1 MKPVHYLLVAA
12 FALVLGC
19 QAKETITAEGS
30 GDKEPQAETIGATEG
45 DKPTLDLGAQTT
57 GGDPLLGN
65 TDAGALGKPNAEG
78 LGNSAMK
85 PTETKTGETANDPAV
100 TTQTLVGNYEGK
112 IFEETIA
119 FLLSMAPADKRAEAE
134 KELRGADIK
143 LNLAKDGSYTMTTK
157 SKDKTE
163 TNKGKWS
170 YDAATGTTTLSAPEV
185 TAEQKARLKAQGV
198 TDEMI
203 AAQQKES
210 IVCKVSE
217 GGKKLV
223 FEETQNGMT
232 NGITFTKK

>member
-30 GDKEPQAETIGATEG
+30 GEKETQAATTGSAIEQNGET
-45 DKPTLDLGAQTT
+45 PSLDLGATT
-57 GGDPLLGN
+57 GGEATLGN
-65 TDAGALGKPNAEG
+65 TDAGALGKPNA
-78 LGNSAMK
+78 LDTATK
-85 PTETKTGETANDPAV
+85 PTEPKTGETANDPAV
-100 TTQTLVGNYEGK
+100 TMQTLVGDYDGK

-134 KELRGADIK
+134 KELRGAVIK
-143 LNLAKDGSYTMTTK
+143 LNLGKDGGYTMTTK

-185 TAEQKARLKAQGV
+185 SAEQKARLKAQGV

-210 IVCKVSE
+210 IVCKVSD